1 MEREKALIYVKADM
15 RGGFS
20 SVERSLTEALLK
32 LRHES
37 RSPSK
42 LTSAAL

>member
-20 SVERSLTEALLK
+20 GGRAELDRGSIEA
-32 LRHES
+32 
-37 RSPSK
+37 
-42 LTSAAL
+42 AA